1 MWIYSSDYYFWNKL
15 STTCLAGLYV
25 GLRKYCIFQ
34 CEANVEQIIAIV
46 TTSSVSCFIS
56 EEQFSCNSTWFYILL
71 KTNCSQ
77 KQPPEVF
84 ITLLKWDSN
93 TANGPSW
100 KLIDGSILTIFPHKE
115 QKEEREKIL
124 KHRCFPVNF
133 VEFLRTPFYKNTY
146 GNCFWRWAW
155 RNQTTAHDI
164 RIEQILSLNDLLW
177 IILAIRQNGHVVIFF
192 YSRPK
197 AKMRQN

>member
-84 ITLLKWDSN
+84 ITLLKWDS
-93 TANGPSW
+93 TTGNGPSW
-100 KLIDGSILTIFPHKE
+100 KLIDGSISTIFPHKK
-115 QKEEREKIL
+115 QKEERAKIL
-124 KHRCFPVNF
+124 KHRCFPVTF
-133 VEFLRTPFYKNTY
+133 VEFLRYLFIRTLTVTASEDEHDETKLLHMTSGLNKFYLWMI
-146 GNCFWRWAW
+146 CFESFW
-155 RNQTTAHDI
+155 Q
-164 RIEQILSLNDLLW
+164 S
-177 IILAIRQNGHVVIFF
+177 V
-192 YSRPK
+192 
-197 AKMRQN
+197 KMGT